1 MPGAPGLT
9 HALAGHK
16 VTACSLTAFAGLW
29 WTPVLLLIVSF
40 FVFLLGTYG
49 PGDPVEVRL
58 GHNYTP
64 ELAERLRERLG
75 LNDHFFVQYARYVGR
90 AVQGDLGKSLTF
102 QNRDVITLI
111 GPKLL
116 TSAQLNIAGSIIAIG
131 SAYHWAFTL
140 HGDRARGSTLPWCFA
155 R

>member
-1 MPGAPGLT
+1 M
-9 HALAGHK
+9 
-16 VTACSLTAFAGLW
+16 

-58 GHNYTP
+58 GHNYSP

-131 SAYHWAFTL
+131 FGVPLGFYAATATGHVDRPYPGVLRADHFRTSGVL
-140 HGDRARGSTLPWCFA
+140 HRPVRHSHIRRQP
-155 R
+155 